1 MHLYANMCM
10 CKYNTHITVDHFV
23 SYIIQVTFRS
33 VLANLTHSPFFYRIG
48 PNEAFFH
55 AVGLKLLIK
64 NNWKRVGILSSSGTS
79 SVVCKIFVSD
89 HMLKVFISCSHV

>member
-1 MHLYANMCM
+1 MHLFANTCA
-10 CKYNTHITVDHFV
+10 CAHTAHITVDHFV
-23 SYIIQVTFRS
+23 SYIVQVTFRS
-33 VLANLTHSPFFYRIG
+33 VVANLTNSPFFYRIG

-79 SVVCKIFVSD
+79 SVVCKIFVTYV
-89 HMLKVFISCSHV
+89 LRYRIVN